1 MKRPMIAL
9 AALSALALSSFATS
23 AAALE
28 VGSLASSRVGTAWT
42 LDGANMEAA
51 RAKLENPSNFGLAGT
66 VPEAIDVTDVAATL
80 TAGVLAPF
88 DAFFIGYTA
97 DGLLSAGELNALRN
111 WVIGGGVAIVT
122 CDDLGHDEVC
132 NFFGRTLGGPATS
145 PATPTPG
152 FEAHPFFAGPFG
164 IASSITLFS
173 NISFL
178 ATLGPAGVVAVDA
191 GARPVIA
198 VEGLGAGFVVYL
210 GDVDMISDFTLT
222 PGAAINPAQDND
234 VFLGN
239 LFAAVVAVSCPAGAL
254 CLQGGR
260 FEVRATWETTTDT
273 GVGHPVALTS
283 DSGYFWFFD
292 DANIEVVVKVL
303 AACPVNSRY
312 WVFAAGLTNVAVELE
327 VTDTLT
333 GAKRTYFNP
342 LNTPFQPIQDTNAFA
357 TCP

>member
-1 MKRPMIAL
+1 MNRPAIAL
-9 AALSALALSSFATS
+9 AALSALALTSFATS

-28 VGSLASSRVGTAWT
+28 VGSLAVSRVGAWT
-42 LDGANMEAA
+42 LGGVEMESA
-51 RAKLENPSNFGLAGT
+51 RAKLENPSNFGLGGT

-80 TAGVLAPF
+80 SAGVLAPF
-88 DAFFIGYTA
+88 DTFFIGYTP
-97 DGLLSAGELNALRN
+97 DGELSFAELNALRN
-111 WVIGGGVAIVT
+111 WVIGGGDAILT
-122 CDDLGHDEVC
+122 CDDLGHDETC
-132 NFFGRTLGGPATS
+132 GFFGRTLGGPATS

-152 FEAHPFFAGPFG
+152 FEAHPLFVGPFG
-164 IASSITLFS
+164 VASSITLSGNFS
-173 NISFL
+173 YL

-191 GARPVIA
+191 GSRPIIA
-198 VEGLGAGFVVYL
+198 VESLGAGFVVYL
-210 GDVDMISDFTLT
+210 GDVDMISDATLT

-239 LFAAVVAVSCPAGAL
+239 LFAALVEVSCPAGAL

-260 FEVRATWETTTDT
+260 FEVRAAWETTTDT

-312 WVFAAGLTNVAVELE
+312 WVFAAGLTNVEVELE

-333 GAKRTYFNP
+333 GATRTYFNP
-342 LNTPFQPIQDTNAFA
+342 LNTAYQPIQDTNAFA

>member
-1 MKRPMIAL
+1 MKRL
-9 AALSALALSSFATS
+9 SLTLVVLSALALGSIAAP

-28 VGSLASSRVGTAWT
+28 VGSLAASRIGAWT

-51 RAKLENPSNFGLAGT
+51 RAKLENAANFSLGGT
-66 VPEAIDVTDVAATL
+66 VEEAVDVTDVASNL
-80 TAGVLAPF
+80 TAGTLAPF
-88 DAFFIGYTA
+88 DAFFIGYTT
-97 DGLLSAGELNALRN
+97 DGELSVGELTALRN
-111 WVIGGGVAIVT
+111 WVIAGGVAIVT
-122 CDDLGHDEVC
+122 CDDLGHDATC
-132 NFFGRTLGGPATS
+132 GFFGRTLGGAAAS
-145 PATPTPG
+145 PAMPTPG
-152 FEAHPFFAGPFG
+152 FEAHPFFVGPFG
-164 IASSITLFS
+164 VASSIALDGNF
-173 NISFL
+173 SFL
-178 ATLGPAGVVAVDA
+178 ATLGPAGVVGVDA
-191 GARPVIA
+191 GARPIIA
-198 VEGLGAGFVVYL
+198 VESLGAGFVVYL

-239 LFAAVVAVSCPAGAL
+239 LFGALVDVSCPADAL

-312 WVFAAGLTNVAVELE
+312 WVFAAGLTNVAVELS
-327 VTDTLT
+327 VTDTLAGVT
-333 GAKRTYFNP
+333 RTYDNP
-342 LNTPFQPIQDTNAFA
+342 LNTAFQPIQDTNAFA